1 MTNVQLLR
9 ERFNEIRAI
18 HDACVAQAHGTRRAN
33 LVTQGWL
40 TEVALSIALLERQ
53 IVELE
58 HASAPPPP
66 ELLRRAERRYDAI
79 LAALTPANAAPAFW
93 RSGGADK
100 RALPVAAGAAVDDTA
115 RTSPTI
121 DLRPVVNRLT
131 LVHVFLF
138 VQIAAAAALLVYSVG
153 MFMRFDPFT
162 SLTRQQWAAR
172 APARANLERLRH
184 AIQDAMQAPDPA
196 PAAPPQPSQQPAA
209 AVRPASTVPA
219 SSATPVVDE
228 PLPSHGDD
236 DPRRAWVRG
245 EVEATLAALG
255 QLPLASTDL
264 RLANAWL
271 DNLLAGLDADVVN
284 YRRLLELVSDLESA
298 FGRIQGEEPPS
309 SIWILALGSLLGVV
323 TITAHLN
330 WKFRNRWDT
339 AGFIPWY
346 VAKLVAAPAITLAAA
361 GFLSQV
367 RFTFDASGATGATG
381 AADVSNLGLIGTS
394 PLLLFGIAV
403 ATGLGSNRMF
413 DWLKGMATQVTG
425 AAGARPSGE
434 TPRTNTPPRSSAD
447 EPPEQG

>member
-1 MTNVQLLR
+1 MTNLQLLR

-18 HDACVAQAHGTRRAN
+18 HDACVVQAHGALRSN

-58 HASAPPPP
+58 HSPAAPPPAS
-66 ELLRRAERRYDAI
+66 LLRAERRYDAI
-79 LAALTPANAAPAFW
+79 LAALTPANAAPAAW
-93 RSGGADK
+93 RERGAK
-100 RALPVAAGAAVDDTA
+100 GEPMPAAVGSAA
-115 RTSPTI
+115 RTSSGI

-131 LVHVFLF
+131 LVHLFLLL
-138 VQIAAAAALLVYSVG
+138 QIAAAAALLVYSVG
-153 MFMRFDPFT
+153 LFMRFDPFT

-196 PAAPPQPSQQPAA
+196 PAAPSQASPQPAA
-209 AVRPASTVPA
+209 ATRPARAVPA
-219 SSATPVVDE
+219 SIVPPAEDE

-245 EVEATLAALG
+245 EVEATLAAVG

-271 DNLLAGLDADVVN
+271 DNVLAGLDADVVN

-346 VAKLVAAPAITLAAA
+346 AAKLVAAPAITLAAA

-367 RFTFDASGATGATG
+367 RFTFDTAGAN
-381 AADVSNLGLIGTS
+381 DVTNLGLIGTS
-394 PLLLFGIAV
+394 PLLMFGIAV

-434 TPRTNTPPRSSAD
+434 TPRTNTPPRSSTD
-447 EPPEQG
+447 EPSEQG

>member
-18 HDACVAQAHGTRRAN
+18 HDACVAQAHATLRSN

-58 HASAPPPP
+58 RATAPPPP
-66 ELLRRAERRYDAI
+66 ALLLRAERRYDAI

-93 RSGGADK
+93 RKGGADGE
-100 RALPVAAGAAVDDTA
+100 AMPAAAVEGTA
-115 RTSPTI
+115 RTSAAI
-121 DLRPVVNRLT
+121 DLSPVVNRLT
-131 LVHVFLF
+131 LVHLFLF
-138 VQIAAAAALLVYSVG
+138 VQIAAAAALLAYSVVL
-153 MFMRFDPFT
+153 FMRFDPFT

-209 AVRPASTVPA
+209 AVRPARTVPA
-219 SSATPVVDE
+219 SSAPPVVDE

-346 VAKLVAAPAITLAAA
+346 VAKQVAAPAITLAAA

-367 RFTFDASGATGATG
+367 RFTFDATGATGATG

-447 EPPEQG
+447 EPSEQG